1 MFSKNLRIAFRQFKN
16 HKWFTAINVLGL
28 AIGISAALV
37 IYLVVQYE
45 FSYEKSWKDGDRIY
59 RVTSEIRFPGMTMHN
74 SGVSIPTADAVRFEA
89 TGVDAV
95 THLVTV
101 HQDKLTVPASGAGE
115 ARTFKKEKGITFA
128 DSSFFQFFSYDFLAG
143 NPGTALAQPFKAVLT
158 ESAASRYFAGLD
170 PEDVVGKSI
179 YLSDTMPLTVSAVVK
194 DLDAVTGLSTYSMFI
209 SRATIRETG
218 LRKRWSWESW
228 NNINS
233 SSQLFVKLKSGM
245 SSENLLKQLTALREK
260 YREREEGEEE
270 DQIVHAL
277 QPLYDIHFNPDYGS
291 IGGRKAHR
299 PTLWGL
305 IAVAIFLLLLG
316 CINFINL
323 STAQA
328 STRAKEIGI
337 RKTLGSGRKELI
349 TQFLTETLLLTAFA
363 TAISVAMVPWLLHVF
378 ADFIPP
384 EVNFSSINQVHV
396 WLFLLGL
403 LLLVTLIAGIYPA
416 WVLTRFKPVTVL
428 KNQLHSAS
436 GQSRKAWLRKALTV
450 TQFVIAQFLL
460 IATLVVVKQVHYS
473 LNKDL
478 GYSQEAIVS
487 FSTPYDPFVTPITDK
502 RLAFLYELQ
511 KLRGIK
517 LISLADGPP
526 ASNSTSSTT
535 MTYTN
540 GEKKTEAM
548 VEVKYADTNYFRLFN
563 MNLLA
568 GRNLLPSDTTRELV
582 VNEAFTRAMGFAR
595 PQDAVGSMVDRNG
608 LKPIVGVLADF
619 HTKSTH
625 APIEPLAYSAAQN
638 RCYEFHLELERVGA
652 ADEWKTLL
660 ASVET
665 LYKKH
670 FPEEEFSYRFFDE
683 EIAAFYVAEKNISR
697 LLQWATG
704 LCVLI
709 SCLGL
714 LGLVI
719 FVTNSRVKEIGVRK
733 VLGASVSQIVGLLSR
748 DFLLLVL
755 IAFVIATP
763 LAWWAMQQ
771 WLQDFVYRTTLSW
784 WIFAIGGA
792 GMMLIALLVLSIR
805 TIQSAMANPVKSLRT
820 E

>member
-1 MFSKNLRIAFRQFKN
+1 MLSKNLRIAFRQIRN

-37 IYLVVQYE
+37 IYLVVQFE
-45 FSYEKSWKDGDRIY
+45 FSYEKNWKDGDRIY
-59 RVTSEIRFPGMTMHN
+59 RVTSEIRFPGMTMYN

-89 TGVDAV
+89 SGVEAL
-95 THLVTV
+95 THLVTED
-101 HQDKLTVPASGAGE
+101 QDKVSIPPLGAGE
-115 ARTFKKEKGITFA
+115 PKLFKGESNTVFA
-128 DSSFFQFFSYDFLAG
+128 DSVFFNFFPYEFLAG
-143 NPGTALAQPFKAVLT
+143 SANSALAQPFKAVITLSFA
-158 ESAASRYFAGLD
+158 EKYFGRIEPAD
-170 PEDVVGKSI
+170 IVGRTI
-179 YLSDTMPLTVSAVVK
+179 IINDTIPLTVSAVVK
-194 DLDAVTGLSTYSMFI
+194 DLAAISGLADYRFFI

-218 LRKRWSWESW
+218 LRERWTWESW

-233 SSQLFVKLKSGM
+233 ASQLFVKLKKDV
-245 SSENLLKQLTALREK
+245 EPANLVNQLKALREK
-260 YREREEGEEE
+260 YRERGVGDEE

-277 QPLYDIHFNPDYGS
+277 QPLYDIHFNSEYGS
-291 IGGRKAHR
+291 IGGRIAHR
-299 PTLWGL
+299 PTLYGL
-305 IAVAIFLLLLG
+305 IAVAIFLLVLG

-337 RKTLGSGRKELI
+337 RKTLGSGRRQLVS
-349 TQFLTETLLLTAFA
+349 QFLAETFLLTLLA
-363 TAISVAMVPWLLHVF
+363 TLLSVAMVPWLLHVF
-378 ADFIPP
+378 SDFIPP
-384 EVNFSSINQVHV
+384 QIGFSSINSIHV
-396 WLFLLGL
+396 WLFLAGL

-428 KNQLHSAS
+428 KNQLHSEN
-436 GQSRKAWLRKALTV
+436 GRSRKAWLRKTLTV

-460 IATLVVVKQVHYS
+460 IATLVVVKQIHFS

-478 GYSQEAIVS
+478 GYTQDAIVS
-487 FSTPYDPFVTPITDK
+487 ISTPNNPFKQPETDR
-502 RLAFLYELQ
+502 RLALLNDLQ
-511 KLRGIK
+511 QVHEIE
-517 LISLADGPP
+517 LISLAGVAP
-526 ASNSTSSTT
+526 ASRSTSSTT

-540 GEKKTEAM
+540 AEKKTELM
-548 VEVKYADTNYFRLFN
+548 VEVKKADTNYFRLFN
-563 MNLLA
+563 MELIA
-568 GRNLLPSDTTRELV
+568 GRNLQPSDTARELV
-582 VNEAFTRAMGFAR
+582 VNEAFIKAMGFAR
-595 PQDAVGSMVDRNG
+595 PEDAIGAMIDRNG
-608 LKPIVGVLADF
+608 LKPIVGVLANF

-625 APIEPLAYSAAQN
+625 APIEPLAYSAEQKQSSV
-638 RCYEFHLELERVGA
+638 FHLALSKQA
-652 ADEWKTLL
+652 AGNRWKSVL
-660 ASVET
+660 ASVESI
-665 LYKKH
+665 YKKH
-670 FPEEEFSYRFFDE
+670 FPEADFRYRFFDE

-704 LCVLI
+704 LCILI
-709 SCLGL
+709 SSLGL

-755 IAFVIATP
+755 IAFLIATP

-771 WLQDFVYRTTLSW
+771 WLQDFAYRTTLSW